1 MLLLRIQLKLILH
14 FVVHSSAPPCCLF
27 IFYDCSHTERLQML
41 DIQYLVS
48 DRSNQS
54 EATEFVDFGLFLA
67 AVSKH
72 KNVVKMLY
80 CQTRRTPMYLVLE
93 ASFPGNL
100 LHFLWSLR
108 EVKTPTLTKNIH
120 GLSHIAHFSS
130 QLNSL

>member
-1 MLLLRIQLKLILH
+1 MLLLRIQLN
-14 FVVHSSAPPCCLF
+14 VVHSSAPPCCLRRNKIVEF
-27 IFYDCSHTERLQML
+27 MIAVTLKNCKCW
-41 DIQYLVS
+41 IYLVS
-48 DRSNQS
+48 DRSDQS

-72 KNVVKMLY
+72 KNIVKMLY

-120 GLSHIAHFSS
+120 GLSHIPHFFS